1 MTEVPP
7 PKKPRIL
14 GQYDMDFVKRSLK
27 MTVFLWLGFTALA
40 FVSGKTAIGW
50 GFLGGGLFNVLDIGS
65 LVGVVNL
72 ITTQRAERTRR
83 GKLLFAFAIAF
94 TLLKYPAF
102 FAILFFGLRHQLLT
116 FLNPYA
122 LFGFLVLFQGV
133 VMLKIISTSL
143 FSWVEK

>member
-1 MTEVPP
+1 MTDLPP
-7 PKKPRIL
+7 SKKPRLL
-14 GQYDMDFVKRSLK
+14 GQYDMDFVRRSLK
-27 MTVFLWLGFTALA
+27 MTVFLWLAFTALA
-40 FVSGKTAIGW
+40 FLSGKSAVGW
-50 GFLGGGLFNVLDIGS
+50 GFLFGGLFNVLDIGS
-65 LVGVVNL
+65 LIVVVNL
-72 ITTQRAERTRR
+72 ITQQRTERTRR

-102 FAILFFGLRHQLLT
+102 FAILFFGLRHQLLS
-116 FLNPYA
+116 FLNPFA